1 MKPFTTL
8 DALAAPLL
16 KDNIDTD
23 VIIPID
29 RLIAYAPDELGPFCF
44 EAWRRDASGGIDP
57 GFVLHQPRYEG
68 AGILVTGRNF
78 GCGSSREHAVWAL
91 LAAGI
96 RCVIAP
102 SFGDIFRSNCYQNGL
117 LPLQLAGDAYEAVC
131 RHVHDGA
138 EPRLRVDLGE
148 RTVQGEGLGTLNF
161 DIDPLQQQALLRGR
175 DRIAMTLEHLAMIQT
190 FEQENQ
196 ARQPWLLPADA
207 QAPRK
212 LLMLPGDGIGPE
224 IMPQVRRVVEWFA
237 ERRNVPLEL
246 DEELYGIAAWK
257 AHGHLMPDHLWSKI
271 LHADAILFGATGSPE
286 YDDIPYE
293 MRKQDQL
300 IRMRKELDLFT
311 NLRPVKSLKALRD
324 ASTLRPEVLEGCD
337 MVLVRE
343 LTGGMYFGEPRGI
356 FDLPDGQR
364 RGVNTCSYTTSEIER
379 IARAAFELA
388 RTRRGKLCSVD
399 KSNVL
404 EGGLLWRETV
414 IDLHQREYRDV
425 DLSHLYV
432 DNCAM
437 QLVRRPSQ
445 FDVLVTENLFGDIL
459 SDCAAM
465 VAGSLGLLPSASLG
479 PLDSAGRRKAL
490 YEPIH
495 GSAPDIAGKSL
506 ANPLGAILS
515 FAMCLRFTFGREVE
529 AVLLEDAVEAVVSSG
544 VRTAD
549 IAPPGVAPVSTQQMG
564 SAVLA
569 ELDRRNP
576 AA

>member
-1 MKPFTTL
+1 MTPFTTL
-8 DALAAPLL
+8 ESTAAPLL
-16 KDNIDTD
+16 KENINTD
-23 VIIPID
+23 IIIPID
-29 RLIAYAPDELGPFCF
+29 KLIAYPPAELGPFCF
-44 EAWRRDASGGIDP
+44 EAWRYREDGTEQPDFP
-57 GFVLHQPRYEG
+57 LNTPRYRG
-68 AGILVTGRNF
+68 ARILVAGPNF
-78 GCGSSREHAVWAL
+78 GCGSSREAAVWAL

-102 SFGDIFRSNCYQNGL
+102 AFGDIFRSNCYQNGL
-117 LPLQLAGDAYEAVC
+117 LPVQLDGAAFEAV
-131 RHVHDGA
+131 RGHVESG
-138 EPRLRVDLGE
+138 EPPRLLVDLRDCTIRGAAF
-148 RTVQGEGLGTLNF
+148 GTLPF
-161 DIDPLQQQALLRGR
+161 TIDPKRRQALLDGE
-175 DRIAMTLEHLAMIQT
+175 DHIDITLKHTAMIKD
-190 FEQENQ
+190 FEHDKERQ
-196 ARQPWLLPADA
+196 QPWMVPGDT
-207 QAPRK
+207 QAPTR

-324 ASTLRPEVLEGCD
+324 ASTLRAEVLEGCD

-425 DLSHLYV
+425 ELSHLYV

>member
-44 EAWRRDASGGIDP
+44 EPWRRDPSGGIDP
-57 GFVLHQPRYEG
+57 GFVLHQPRYQG

-117 LPLQLAGDAYEAVC
+117 LPLQLAGDAYEAAC
-131 RHVHDGA
+131 RHVCDSA

-148 RTVQGEGLGTLNF
+148 RTVQAEGLGTLGF
-161 DIDPLQQQALLRGR
+161 DIDPLHQQALLRGR

-190 FEQENQ
+190 FEKQSQ

-237 ERRNVPLEL
+237 SRRDVPLQL
-246 DEELYGIAAWK
+246 DEEPYGIAAWK
-257 AHGHLMPDHLWSKI
+257 AHGSLMPDHLWRKI
-271 LHADAILFGATGSPE
+271 LDADAILFGATGSPE
-286 YDDIPYE
+286 YADIPYE
-293 MRKQDQL
+293 ARKHDQL

-311 NLRPVKSLKALRD
+311 NLRPVKSLAALRD

-343 LTGGMYFGEPRGI
+343 LTGGIYFGEPRGI

-364 RGVNTCSYTTSEIER
+364 RGVNTCSYTTSEIQR

-388 RTRRGKLCSVD
+388 RQRRGRVCSVD

-414 IDLHQREYRDV
+414 IELQQREYPDIE
-425 DLSHLYV
+425 LSHLYV

-445 FDVLVTENLFGDIL
+445 FDVLLTENLFGDIL

-465 VAGSLGLLPSASLG
+465 VAGSLGLLPSASLSA
-479 PLDSAGRRKAL
+479 PDSLGRRKAL

-495 GSAPDIAGKSL
+495 GSAPDIAGRGI

-515 FAMCLRFTFGREVE
+515 FAMCLRFTFGSEPD
-529 AVLLEDAVEAVVSSG
+529 ALLLEQAVERVLEQG
-544 VRTAD
+544 LRTAD
-549 IAPPGVAPVSTQQMG
+549 IAAPGGPSVGTVRMG
-564 SAVLA
+564 DAVIAQLERQA
-569 ELDRRNP
+569 QG
-576 AA
+576 A

>member
-1 MKPFTTL
+1 
-8 DALAAPLL
+8 
-16 KDNIDTD
+16 
-23 VIIPID
+23 
-29 RLIAYAPDELGPFCF
+29 
-44 EAWRRDASGGIDP
+44 
-57 GFVLHQPRYEG
+57 
-68 AGILVTGRNF
+68 
-78 GCGSSREHAVWAL
+78 
-91 LAAGI
+91 
-96 RCVIAP
+96 
-102 SFGDIFRSNCYQNGL
+102 
-117 LPLQLAGDAYEAVC
+117 
-131 RHVHDGA
+131 
-138 EPRLRVDLGE
+138 
-148 RTVQGEGLGTLNF
+148 
-161 DIDPLQQQALLRGR
+161 
-175 DRIAMTLEHLAMIQT
+175 
-190 FEQENQ
+190 
-196 ARQPWLLPADA
+196 
-207 QAPRK
+207 
-212 LLMLPGDGIGPE
+212 
-224 IMPQVRRVVEWFA
+224 
-237 ERRNVPLEL
+237 
-246 DEELYGIAAWK
+246 
-257 AHGHLMPDHLWSKI
+257 MPDHLWSKI
-271 LHADAILFGATGSPE
+271 MHADAILFGATGSPE